1 MYNGRTRANIRFYP
15 GFVGV
20 TNKSHTKKNGFATH
34 LHPPPLPTTPNDKKK
49 QDYLVKSK
57 ENYEK
62 LGKISQKGGKGRK
75 RKQKEELCQK
85 CGGGGASPKH
95 TYVRPR

>member
-20 TNKSHTKKNGFATH
+20 ANKSHTKKNGFATH

-62 LGKISQKGGKGRK
+62 LGKISQKGGKGSKK
-75 RKQKEELCQK
+75 RNYAKNVGE
-85 CGGGGASPKH
+85 GGGGFANTHVCTP
-95 TYVRPR
+95 